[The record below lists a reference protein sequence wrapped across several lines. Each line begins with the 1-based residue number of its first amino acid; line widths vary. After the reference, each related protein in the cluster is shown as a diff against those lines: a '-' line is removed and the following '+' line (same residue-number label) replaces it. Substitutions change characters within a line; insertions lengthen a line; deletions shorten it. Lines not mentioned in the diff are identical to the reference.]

1 MKRLHKITLLAAWLF
16 AFSIVVSPLS
26 TEARDPFSPFSS
38 SSDKKNKK
46 SKESDKPSK
55 EAETESSDDSRNP
68 SISIRNPL
76 TSAPL
81 DNYKLAAVLLTP
93 KDSFA
98 VVKAAN
104 GMQYIARKNDRIG
117 SEGGRITEITVDN
130 IKVKH
135 AEDEVKI
142 PVSNFA
148 EALSV
153 EETEISPE

>member
-1 MKRLHKITLLAAWLF
+1 MKRLHKITLLAVWLF

-26 TEARDPFSPFSS
+26 AEARDPFSPFSS
-38 SSDKKNKK
+38 SGDKKNKK
-46 SKESDKPSK
+46 TTTEKPAK
-55 EAETESSDDSRNP
+55 EAETEGADETRNP

-104 GMQYIARKNDRIG
+104 GMQYIARKNDRVG
-117 SEGGRITEITVDN
+117 NEGGRITEITVDN